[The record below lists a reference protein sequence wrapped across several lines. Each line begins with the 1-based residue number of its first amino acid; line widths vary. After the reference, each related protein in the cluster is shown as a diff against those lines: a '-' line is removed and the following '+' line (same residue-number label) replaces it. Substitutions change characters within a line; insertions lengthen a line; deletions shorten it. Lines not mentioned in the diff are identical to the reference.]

1 MIEFND
7 TNKQTIS
14 NLICYLEHNRYLKI
28 NPKYIGKFDML
39 VDKFATIQKRKEEW

>member
-7 TNKQTIS
+7 TNKQLIS
-14 NLICYLEHNRYLKI
+14 NLICYLEHSGYLKI

-39 VDKFATIQKRKEEW
+39 VDKFAAIQKRKEEW